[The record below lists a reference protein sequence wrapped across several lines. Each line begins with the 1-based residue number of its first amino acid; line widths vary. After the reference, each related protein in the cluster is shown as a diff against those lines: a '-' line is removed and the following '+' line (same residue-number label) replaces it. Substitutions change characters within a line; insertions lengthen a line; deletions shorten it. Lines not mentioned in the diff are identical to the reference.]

1 MIRERGRRWEREAGI
16 KAMFAPESPEK
27 VRRSERGRSRWFLV
41 DALVGHSATTGIRLL
56 QITLARPTMG
66 PANISQ
72 LTQRLPLELLE
83 KVLTYTS
90 IPDIL
95 RMKQVG
101 RLCDRIQRFQ
111 LNVVDIFSFARL
123 LVVSTI
129 SSKNRLTSS
138 TEPTSMLQGLR
149 ITPT

>member
-1 MIRERGRRWEREAGI
+1 
-16 KAMFAPESPEK
+16 MFVPESPEK
-27 VRRSERGRSRWFLV
+27 VRRSERGWSRWFLV
-41 DALVGHSATTGIRLL
+41 DALVGHSATTGIRLF

-111 LNVVDIFSFARL
+111 LNIVDIFSFARL

-138 TEPTSMLQGLR
+138 TESTSMLQGLR
-149 ITPT
+149 ITPTQTFLLLINAEPSTNTA